1 MAKNIVIITA
11 LVFVMFYYYK
21 LASSKHKDSRRFAA
35 MMKIMSLVISLIL
48 AFGNV
53 EYLRFGNLAIGG
65 RMPVM
70 MLTGFEIIDTII
82 GLREDK

>member
-11 LVFVMFYYYK
+11 LVFMMFYYYK
-21 LASSKHKDSRRFAA
+21 LAGSKRKDNRRLAA
-35 MMKIMSLVISLIL
+35 LMKIMSLVISLIL
-48 AFGNV
+48 AFAQTD
-53 EYLRFGNLAIGG
+53 YLRFGNLAIGG
-65 RMPVM
+65 RLPVM